1 MKRHTKIFLFT
12 TLDTRWSK
20 TLSYAKINSVNHL
33 YLIISKINGCIEG
46 SNESKYLTLVSTD
59 ETKDTLK
66 KHRELW
72 NKIRDLIKSIT
83 NISDDYDEKYM
94 KIKCNSDDDLLLKK
108 MVELHNMII
117 VVRFVFHE
125 ENKYYPQD
133 FLDECLYKLMLE
145 SDRIDASLGVDFSR
159 INGS

>member
-1 MKRHTKIFLFT
+1 M
-12 TLDTRWSK
+12 
-20 TLSYAKINSVNHL
+20 
-33 YLIISKINGCIEG
+33 
-46 SNESKYLTLVSTD
+46 TLVSTD

-145 SDRIDASLGVDFSR
+145 SDRIDASLGIDFSR
-159 INGS
+159 INGSWYNAKNCEFYWCCHWYCYRK